1 MSKKIMI
8 VDDSGTVRQQVA
20 SALTGAGFVMAEAID
35 GEDGLAKLTA
45 AQDVALVICDVNM
58 PRLNGLDML
67 EKLRKVPRLVTLPV
81 IMLTTEGQ
89 PEHIARAKSLG
100 AKGWMVKP
108 FRPDLLLAAVKKLTT

>member
-8 VDDSGTVRQQVA
+8 VDDSGTIRQQVA
-20 SALTGAGFVMAEAID
+20 AALTGAGFAMAEAID

-58 PRLNGLDML
+58 PKLNGLDML
-67 EKLRKVPRLVTLPV
+67 EKLRKVPRLETLPV

-100 AKGWMVKP
+100 AKGWLVKP
-108 FRPDLLLAAVKKLTT
+108 FRPDLLIAAVKKLTA

>member
-8 VDDSGTVRQQVA
+8 VDDSGTIRQQVA
-20 SALTGAGFVMAEAID
+20 AALTGAGFAMAEAID

-58 PRLNGLDML
+58 PKLNGLDML
-67 EKLRKVPRLVTLPV
+67 EKLRKVPRLETVPV

-100 AKGWMVKP
+100 AKGWLVKP
-108 FRPDLLLAAVKKLTT
+108 FRPDLLIAAVKS